1 MSKQIQIT
9 QDGYKKLKEELEYL
23 KTQGRAEMSE
33 KIKVAL
39 SFGDLSENSEY
50 DEAKNDQGQME
61 ARIKE
66 LEHIIKNAV
75 VVDNDSVKTDK
86 ISVGLK
92 VKLYDEEFEEE
103 ITYHIVGSTEA
114 DVEENKISDE
124 SQLGQNLIGKKVGDE
139 VSYEA
144 PCGEVKFK
152 VLEIFR

>member
-1 MSKQIQIT
+1 MSKKIQIT
-9 QDGYKKLKEELEYL
+9 QDGFAKLKEELEYL
-23 KTQGRAEMSE
+23 KTEGRAEMSE

-50 DEAKNDQGQME
+50 DEAKNNQGQME

-86 ISVGLK
+86 VSVGLK

-103 ITYHIVGSTEA
+103 IVYHIVGSTEA
-114 DVEENKISDE
+114 DVDENKISDE
-124 SQLGQNLIGKKVGDE
+124 SQLGKNLIGKSVGDE
-139 VSYEA
+139 VIYEA

>member
-1 MSKQIQIT
+1 MSKKIQIT
-9 QDGYKKLKEELEYL
+9 QDGFVKLKEELEYL
-23 KTQGRAEMSE
+23 KTEGRAEMSE

-50 DEAKNDQGQME
+50 DEAKNNQGQME

-92 VKLYDEEFEEE
+92 VKLYDEEFDEE
-103 ITYHIVGSTEA
+103 IVYHIVGSTEA
-114 DVEENKISDE
+114 DVDENKISDE
-124 SQLGQNLIGKKVGDE
+124 SQLGQNLIGKSVGDE
-139 VSYEA
+139 VVYEA
-144 PCGEVKFK
+144 PCGEVRFK

>member
-1 MSKQIQIT
+1 MSKQMQIT
-9 QDGYKKLKEELEYL
+9 QDGFEKLKAELEYL
-23 KTQGRAEMSE
+23 KTTGRKEMSE

-50 DEAKNDQGQME
+50 DEAKNNQGQME

-75 VVDNDSVKTDK
+75 VVDNDSVKTDSV
-86 ISVGLK
+86 SVGLK
-92 VKLYDEEFEEE
+92 VKLYDEEFDEE
-103 ITYHIVGSTEA
+103 IIYHIVGSTEA

-124 SQLGQNLIGKKVGDE
+124 SQLGQNLMGKKVGDE
-139 VSYEA
+139 VIYEA

>member
-50 DEAKNDQGQME
+50 DEAKNNQGQME

-86 ISVGLK
+86 VSVGLK

-103 ITYHIVGSTEA
+103 IVYHIVGSTEA

-152 VLEIFR
+152 ILEIFR

>member
-1 MSKQIQIT
+1 MQIT
-9 QDGYKKLKEELEYL
+9 QDGFEKLKAELEYL
-23 KTQGRAEMSE
+23 KTTGRKEMSE

-50 DEAKNDQGQME
+50 DEAKNNQGQME

-75 VVDNDSVKTDK
+75 VVDNDSVQTDSV
-86 ISVGLK
+86 SVGLK
-92 VKLYDEEFEEE
+92 VKLYDEEFDEE
-103 ITYHIVGSTEA
+103 IIYHIVGSTEA

-124 SQLGQNLIGKKVGDE
+124 SQLGQNLMGKKVGDE